1 MARTATTQS
10 TLQEVHGLAK
20 VRQTVASYG
29 APDVTLITVGLLK
42 LQCQRAAVEKPILH
56 LLHFYKADR
65 SSIQAK
71 KKDCKPS
78 MVTYPCRWE
87 TEAGRAGI

>member
-29 APDVTLITVGLLK
+29 APDVTLITVGLVK
-42 LQCQRAAVEKPILH
+42 LQCQSAAVEKPIIH
-56 LLHFYKADR
+56 LIHFYKADQI
-65 SSIQAK
+65 SCPGLVSLHFFDILKMQ
-71 KKDCKPS
+71 
-78 MVTYPCRWE
+78 T
-87 TEAGRAGI
+87 